1 MGGSFGVLLWF
12 GEGHGVSRNFCA
24 KKSSGFGTEEFG
36 ICDIRSLK
44 SVGGS
49 FSLGAREGASSP
61 RGFLMQAY
69 YIVFSRL
76 FL

>member
-49 FSLGAREGASSP
+49 FFSWGPGKGPPPREVS
-61 RGFLMQAY
+61 
-69 YIVFSRL
+69 
-76 FL
+76 